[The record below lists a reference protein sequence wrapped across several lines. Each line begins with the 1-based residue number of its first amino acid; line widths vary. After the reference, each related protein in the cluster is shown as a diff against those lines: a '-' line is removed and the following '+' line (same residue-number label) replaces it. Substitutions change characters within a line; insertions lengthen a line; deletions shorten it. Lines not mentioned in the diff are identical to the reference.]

1 MWIQI
6 RDSDPDSNPVPDLKL
21 TSGRIRIQN
30 LTLGRKESYRTVID
44 SAQVW
49 RKERKRRKEKEEE
62 TEKKVIAEVT
72 VCL

>member
-1 MWIQI
+1 MWIQN
-6 RDSDPDSNPVPDLKL
+6 RDSDPDSNPAPDLKL

-30 LTLGRKESYRTVID
+30 LTLGRKENYRTVID